1 MLESQGI
8 KLSDRKMLSIVTV
21 VKNDADGFKKTL
33 DSLLNPPWRN
43 MELIVID
50 SSESDGIAK
59 KIASMNFPDGAVKYF
74 WVEPKGIYSAMNIGL
89 DYAQGSWTWFLNA
102 GDVLNPRNS
111 LIGLITELEK
121 YKSFDAVAFPVEHL
135 LRDCVVW
142 AVSFPEIVK
151 QGPKMLFEGNH
162 QGFVAKTSAIIKYGK
177 FDESFVFAADSK
189 LMDQFAEGDG
199 IFISDSYLCQFAIG
213 GASGVNFTQVLREI
227 SEHRNLPITL
237 SVKCRSN
244 YLAIKNSLR
253 LRLANSNSQFFI
265 RTANFL
271 VWLKQR

>member
-33 DSLLNPPWRN
+33 DSLLDPPWQK

-50 SSESDGIAK
+50 SSESDDITE

-102 GDVLNPRNS
+102 GDVLSPRNS
-111 LIGLITELEK
+111 LSGLITELENH
-121 YKSFDAVAFPVEHL
+121 KSFDAVAFPVEHL
-135 LRDCVVW
+135 LRDSFIW
-142 AVSFPEIVK
+142 AVSVPEIVK
-151 QGPKMLFEGNH
+151 QGSKMLFEGNH
-162 QGFVAKTSAIIKYGK
+162 QGFVAKTSSIVKNGK
-177 FDESFVFAADSK
+177 FDESYVFAADSK
-189 LMDQFAEGDG
+189 LMDQFAEGNR
-199 IFISDSYLCQFAIG
+199 IFISDLYLCQFAIG
-213 GASGVNFTQVLREI
+213 GASGINFTQVLREI
-227 SEHRNLPITL
+227 SEHRNSPMTL

-244 YLAIKNSLR
+244 YLAIKNSIR
-253 LRLANSNSQFFI
+253 LRLANSNSQFSI
-265 RTANFL
+265 RIAKFL